1 MGCLL
6 AKLDL
11 VLGPQLLHAG
21 TSFKGLHRPD
31 SKLIAAVLS
40 MQHTILSSS
49 QYIARIAQCM

>member
-49 QYIARIAQCM
+49 QYIARIAQ